1 MGSAEW
7 EMVENVSFI
16 PSVWAESVRL
26 AWNRTS
32 SCGRNFSSRPVKC
45 FRPIAIFHVRA
56 KSFFSIKIDKFL
68 PRSLVLNKLITRSF
82 FLVHSWKCIH
92 LGCMNSKLPQRCV
105 SSLSRKT
112 KVLDWS
118 EPAWLLWTLCEVAST
133 REDWCR
139 DSEFSF
145 PLVFS
150 KMRVYDWV
158 YLAEHRALLEIN
170 FSRFLWYKNFRCANW
185 NCIREFNWIN

>member
-1 MGSAEW
+1 
-7 EMVENVSFI
+7 
-16 PSVWAESVRL
+16 
-26 AWNRTS
+26 
-32 SCGRNFSSRPVKC
+32 
-45 FRPIAIFHVRA
+45 
-56 KSFFSIKIDKFL
+56 
-68 PRSLVLNKLITRSF
+68 
-82 FLVHSWKCIH
+82 
-92 LGCMNSKLPQRCV
+92 MNSKLPQRCV

-139 DSEFSF
+139 DSEFRF

-170 FSRFLWYKNFRCANW
+170 FSRFLWYKTLDAQIEIASESSIESQLIVIKRFNTIKMCKSTFIFVSDMVSYIVDLINYELLRCCTYIVIIKCARV
-185 NCIREFNWIN
+185 I